1 MKILFAVEDDNLKGK
16 IAKRFGHAKYY
27 LIYNTENNKLEKR
40 INSGHDDEHSGLID
54 LVNEGVKYFVVG
66 NIGPNAFK
74 VLDDRDAKI
83 FLARKLTVDEALNKF
98 LNNELEQLE
107 KPTLERSIEGH

>member
-1 MKILFAVEDDNLKGK
+1 MKILFAADDDNLKGK

-27 LIYNTENNKLEKR
+27 LIYDTETEELDRRKNL
-40 INSGHDDEHSGLID
+40 GHDDEHSGLID
-54 LVNEGVKYFVVG
+54 LVNEGVKYFIVG

-74 VLDDRDAKI
+74 VLDDRNAKI
-83 FLARKLTVDEALNKF
+83 FLARKLIVDEALNKF

-107 KPTLERSIEGH
+107 KPTLKKSIEGH

>member
-1 MKILFAVEDDNLKGK
+1 MKVLFAADDDNLKGK

-27 LIYNTENNKLEKR
+27 LIFDTETNELEKR

-54 LVNEGVKYFVVG
+54 LVKEGVKYFVIG

-74 VLDDRDAKI
+74 VLDDRNAKI
-83 FLARKLTVDEALNKF
+83 FLARKLSVDDALNKF
-98 LNNELEQLE
+98 LNNHLEQLE
-107 KPTLERSIEGH
+107 KPTLKRSIEGH